1 MIKTI
6 ETTGVIDKRKQLQLD
21 EPLTV
26 DGPARV
32 RVIILLM
39 EEDDI
44 TETEWLKAASSNPAF
59 DFLKD
64 PEEDIY
70 TIEDGKP
77 FNDKG

>member
-1 MIKTI
+1 MKTI